1 MLRSDFLPIYKNTN
15 LKKYILALLTT
26 PNAYIIPAN
35 SAPLAL
41 HPPPPTPIIRPI
53 IETTAFKIL
62 SN

>member
-41 HPPPPTPIIRPI
+41 HPPPPTSIIRPI